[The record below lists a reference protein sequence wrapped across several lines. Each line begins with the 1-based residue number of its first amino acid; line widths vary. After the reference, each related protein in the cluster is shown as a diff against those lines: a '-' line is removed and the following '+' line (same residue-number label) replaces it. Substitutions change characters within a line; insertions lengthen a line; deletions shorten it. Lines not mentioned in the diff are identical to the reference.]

1 MRITRTF
8 RRAAC
13 TLATV
18 LLLSFSR
25 LAVAATWTKIPVA
38 PSTIQLMVQMTDG
51 SLLVQ
56 SYNGQSWMKYT
67 PDAGGNYTTGT
78 WATLASGPVARL
90 YFASQVLSDGRFW
103 LVGGEYTGP
112 GLQANWG
119 NTGEIYDPVANTWTA
134 ITPYPAQ
141 TGCSSIAYV
150 TGTLTS
156 GSPVITNV
164 YPYTSGLVVG
174 WTVSGTGI
182 AAGTTIV
189 SIDSPSQITLSA
201 AATSNRTGSTLN
213 FNHSYRLS
221 ACLGDSPSMLLPAGN
236 ILVGDLIN
244 QKTFIYNVASDTWTQ
259 TGSKVYTDQSDEEG
273 WAKMP
278 DGTVINYDLFHSKS
292 TGGSYAEKYAPTT
305 GTWFSIS
312 PSDGTALGTIPLLSS
327 NAVGSE
333 LGPIIRLQDGRIFVI
348 GATQHT
354 AIYNPT
360 TNTWSAG
367 PDIMGT
373 LSNAANPTG
382 TLSPFGADDAPA
394 AELPNGH
401 VIFVADAGVSQFTS
415 SGNITTGSK
424 VITGIPSTAILQVG
438 WAVAGT
444 GIPASSTIA
453 SVDSSSQVT
462 INANATAT
470 TTGVSI
476 KFGGTFSGP
485 TQFFDFNPATN
496 LISSLAVTP
505 VGANLNP
512 GAYPKRFLTLP
523 TGQVLFSDASSQA
536 WIYTPDG
543 SASPQYKPVLNS
555 IVYNGGGLFTLTGK
569 QLNGQSA
576 GAAYGDDDQ
585 MDTNYPIVRF
595 VATDGSGHV
604 FYAKTTNWSSVTV
617 DGGITAPQTVTVTLN
632 PAMTTPGNY
641 AMIVGGAGIASLPT
655 IVNIT
660 QAEINKQ

>member
-1 MRITRTF
+1 MMISRTH
-8 RRAAC
+8 RRAARS
-13 TLATV
+13 LATV
-18 LLLSFSR
+18 VLFSFSR
-25 LAVAATWTKIPVA
+25 LAGAATWTKIPIA

-51 SLLVQ
+51 SILVQ

-67 PDAGGNYTTGT
+67 PDASGNYATGA
-78 WATLASGPVARL
+78 WSSLAPGPVARL
-90 YFASQVLSDGRFW
+90 YFASQVLPDGRFW
-103 LVGGEYTGP
+103 LAGGEYTGP

-119 NTGEIYDPVANTWTA
+119 NTGEIYDPVTNAWTV

-141 TGCSSIAYV
+141 ASCPTIAYV

-156 GSPVITNV
+156 GSPVVTNV
-164 YPYTSGLVVG
+164 YPYATGLVVG
-174 WTVSGTGI
+174 WTVTGAGI
-182 AAGTTIV
+182 PAGTSIV
-189 SIDSPSQITLSA
+189 SIDSTSQITLSA
-201 AATSNRTGSTLN
+201 AATSNRTGDTLT

-221 ACLGDSPSMLLPAGN
+221 ACLGDEPSMLLTGGN
-236 ILVGDLIN
+236 ILVGDLLN
-244 QKTFIYNVASDTWTQ
+244 QKTYIYNVAANSWTQ
-259 TGSKVYTDQSDEEG
+259 TGSKVYPDQSDEEG

-278 DGTVINYDLFHSKS
+278 DGTVINYDLFESKS
-292 TGGSYAEKYAPTT
+292 TGGSYAEKYNPAT
-305 GTWFSIS
+305 GTWSSIS

-327 NAVGSE
+327 SALGSE
-333 LGPIIRLQDGRIFVI
+333 LGPIMRLQDGRVFVI

-354 AIYNPT
+354 AIYNPA

-373 LSNAANPTG
+373 LSNAANPGG
-382 TLSPFGADDAPA
+382 TLSPFGADDAAA
-394 AELPNGH
+394 AETPNGH
-401 VIFVADAGVSQFTS
+401 IIFLADAGASQFTS

-424 VITGIPSTAILQVG
+424 VITNIPSTAILQVG

-444 GIPASSTIA
+444 GISSGSTIV
-453 SVDSSSQVT
+453 SVDSSTQIT
-462 INANATAT
+462 INNNATAT

-476 KFGGTFSGP
+476 KFGGTFSSP

-496 LISSLAVTP
+496 AISPLAVTP
-505 VGANLNP
+505 AGANLNS

-543 SASPQYKPVLNS
+543 SASPQYKPVINS
-555 IVYNGGGLFTLTGK
+555 IAYNGGGIFTLTGK
-569 QLNGQSA
+569 QLNGQSG

-585 MDTNYPIVRF
+585 MDTNYPVVRF
-595 VATDGSGHV
+595 VATDGSGNV
-604 FYAKTTNWSSVTV
+604 FYAKTTNWSSVAV
-617 DGGITAPQTVTVTLN
+617 AGGITTPQTVSVTLN
-632 PAMTTPGNY
+632 PAMTAPGNY

-660 QAEINKQ
+660 QMEINKQ

>member
-1 MRITRTF
+1 MRITWTHK
-8 RRAAC
+8 RAVW

-18 LLLSFSR
+18 LLLAFSR
-25 LAVAATWTKIPVA
+25 LAVAATWAKIPLA

-56 SYNGQSWMKYT
+56 SYNGQSWMRYT
-67 PDAGGNYTTGT
+67 PDANGNYASGT
-78 WATLASGPVARL
+78 WSSLASGPVARL
-90 YFASQVLSDGRFW
+90 YFASQVLPDGRFW
-103 LVGGEYTGP
+103 LAGGEYTGP

-119 NTGEIYDPVANTWTA
+119 NTGEIYDPVANNWTV

-141 TGCSSIAYV
+141 TGCPSINYV
-150 TGTLTS
+150 TGSLTS
-156 GSPVITNV
+156 GSPVATNI
-164 YPYTSGLVVG
+164 YPYTTGLVVG
-174 WTVSGTGI
+174 WTISGLGI
-182 AAGTTIV
+182 PASTTIA
-189 SIDSPSQITLSA
+189 SIDSPTQITLSA
-201 AATSNRTGSTLN
+201 AATSNRTADTLTLN
-213 FNHSYRLS
+213 HPYQLS
-221 ACLGDSPSMLLPAGN
+221 ACLGDNPSMLLPGGN

-244 QKTFIYNVASDTWTQ
+244 QKAFLYNVASDSWSQ
-259 TGSKVYTDQSDEEG
+259 TGSKVYADQSDEEG

-278 DGTVINYDLFHSKS
+278 DGTVITYDLFHSKGS
-292 TGGSYAEKYAPTT
+292 GGSYAEIYNPTT
-305 GTWFSIS
+305 GTWSSIS

-327 NAVGSE
+327 NAIGSE
-333 LGPIIRLQDGRIFVI
+333 LGPIMRLQDGRVFAI

-354 AIYNPT
+354 ALYNPT

-373 LSNAANPTG
+373 LSNAANPSG

-401 VIFVADAGVSQFTS
+401 VIFAADAGISQFTS
-415 SGNITTGSK
+415 SGNITTTSN

-438 WAVAGT
+438 WTVAGT
-444 GIPASSTIA
+444 GIPSGSTIA
-453 SVDSSSQVT
+453 SVDSSSQIT
-462 INANATAT
+462 ISNAATAT
-470 TTGVSI
+470 TAGVSI

-496 LISSLAVTP
+496 LISPLAVTP
-505 VGANLNP
+505 VGANLTP
-512 GAYPKRFLTLP
+512 GVYPKRFLTLP

-543 SASPQYKPVLNS
+543 AASPQYKPVVNS
-555 IVYNGGGLFTLTGK
+555 IVYNSGGVFTLTGK

-604 FYAKTTNWSSVTV
+604 FYAKTTNWSSVAV
-617 DGGITAPQTVTVTLN
+617 AGGISTPQTVTVTLN

-641 AMIVGGAGIASLPT
+641 AMIVGAAGIASLPT

>member
-1 MRITRTF
+1 MSIPRSYKCC
-8 RRAAC
+8 AY

-25 LAVAATWTKIPVA
+25 LATAATWSKIPVA

-67 PDAGGNYTTGT
+67 PDAGGNYATGT
-78 WATLASGPVARL
+78 WSTLASGPVARL
-90 YFASQVLSDGRFW
+90 YFASQVLPDGRFW

-119 NTGEIYDPVANTWTA
+119 NTGEIYDPVANTWTP

-141 TGCSSIAYV
+141 TNCPSISYV

-174 WTVSGTGI
+174 WIVSGTGI
-182 AAGTTIV
+182 PSGATIV
-189 SIDSPSQITLSA
+189 SVDSPSQITITA
-201 AATSNRTGSTLN
+201 AATATRTGSTVN

-221 ACLGDSPSMLLPAGN
+221 ACLGDDPSMLLPGGN
-236 ILVGDLIN
+236 ILVGNLEN
-244 QKTFIYNVASDTWTQ
+244 QNAFIYNVATDSWAQ
-259 TGSKVYTDQSDEEG
+259 TGSKVYSDQSDEEG

-278 DGTVINYDLFHSKS
+278 DGSVINYDLFHSKS
-292 TGGSYAEKYAPTT
+292 TGGSYAELYHPTT
-305 GTWFSIS
+305 GTWSSIS

-354 AIYNPT
+354 AIYDSV
-360 TNTWSAG
+360 TNTWAAG

-373 LSNAANPTG
+373 LGNAFNPGG
-382 TLSPFGADDAPA
+382 TVSPFGADDAPA
-394 AELPNGH
+394 AEIPSGH
-401 VIFVADAGVSQFTS
+401 IIFLADAAPSQFSS
-415 SGNITTGSK
+415 SGDITTNSK
-424 VITGIPSTAILQVG
+424 VIINIPSTAILQVG
-438 WAVAGT
+438 WAVSGT
-444 GIPASSTIA
+444 GIASGSTI
-453 SVDSSSQVT
+453 SSIDSSSQIT
-462 INANATAT
+462 ISSAATAT
-470 TTGVSI
+470 TTGVTI

-485 TQFFDFNPATN
+485 TQFFEFNPATDS
-496 LISSLAVTP
+496 ITPLAVTP
-505 VGANLNP
+505 VGARLTA
-512 GAYPKRFLTLP
+512 GAYPKRLLTLP
-523 TGQVLFSDASSQA
+523 TGQVLFSDASTQA

-543 SASPQYKPVLNS
+543 SASPQYRPVVNGIS
-555 IVYNGGGLFTLTGK
+555 YNGGGVFTLTGK

-595 VATDGSGHV
+595 VATDGSGNV
-604 FYAKTTNWSSVTV
+604 FYAKTTNWSSVAV
-617 DGGITAPQTVTVTLN
+617 GGGITTPQTVTVTLN

-641 AMIVGGAGIASLPT
+641 AMIVGGAGISSLPT